1 MNNTQCKRG
10 NGQFWFMAEQG
21 PVVWCTLKEVAING
35 CVPESGEDRAMQI
48 GIASVNININIKVG
62 EK

>member
-1 MNNTQCKRG
+1 MG
-10 NGQFWFMAEQG
+10 NFGLWQSRDRLFWCA
-21 PVVWCTLKEVAING
+21 LKEVAING
-35 CVPESGEDRAMQI
+35 CVPESGENRAMQI